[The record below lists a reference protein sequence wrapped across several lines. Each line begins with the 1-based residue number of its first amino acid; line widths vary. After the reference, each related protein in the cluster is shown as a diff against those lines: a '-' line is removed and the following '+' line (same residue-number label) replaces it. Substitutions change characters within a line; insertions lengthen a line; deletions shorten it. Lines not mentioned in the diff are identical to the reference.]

1 MKKIMAFA
9 VASAFVVPVMAD
21 VNVSVN
27 TEFFMSSVDGE
38 QTLSGGDQIVSF
50 SGSSETSN
58 GYTVSGSMNILASG
72 AEEDTTVT
80 TDGGESISLAGPF
93 GSISVGDV
101 ASGLDNVGDYSD
113 MAPRDGGFGAD
124 GADHSVLYVLPALAE
139 GVTVSASF
147 SPEGDNFGGSA
158 EGDSYSVAYNFG
170 NGEVYAGTLSA
181 DGADDMSAYGIR
193 AGMSGATFAYE
204 MGSQG
209 DVDFTGMAASYAIGE
224 TTIIMEVQEETGNAA
239 AADDADQSIVALT
252 HNMGGGLS
260 VYIQQTQDDA
270 TDTDTAYAGM
280 IYAF

>member
-58 GYTVSGSMNILASG
+58 GYTVSASMNVLTNDSENAV
-72 AEEDTTVT
+72 D
-80 TDGGESISLAGPF
+80 TDGGESITLAGPF
-93 GSISVGDV
+93 GSVSVGDV

-124 GADHSVLYVLPALAE
+124 GADHSVLYVLPTLAE

-147 SPEGDNFGGSA
+147 SPEGDNFGASG

-209 DVDFTGMAASYAIGE
+209 DDDFTGMAASYAIGE
-224 TTIIMEVQEETGNAA
+224 TTVLMEVQERTGGTTV
-239 AADDADQSIVALT
+239 DQSIVALT

-260 VYIQQTQDDA
+260 VYLQQTQDDD